1 MKASK
6 ANVMF
11 DTQKKIKGYYVC
23 GKFGHFARVCQYR
36 KNSTDRPK
44 NNGGKDAPNPQTNVL
59 IGSGSIGDDER
70 YELTNI
76 ETNLICESTEWWNDT
91 GANVHVCSNFSCISN
106 YQEIKE
112 KFVTMDN
119 ATVAQVLGVGIVI
132 FGSHWE
138 IL

>member
-59 IGSGSIGDDER
+59 IGSGSVGDDER

-91 GANVHVCSNFSCISN
+91 GANVHVCSNFSCILI
-106 YQEIKE
+106 IK
-112 KFVTMDN
+112 K
-119 ATVAQVLGVGIVI
+119 
-132 FGSHWE
+132 
-138 IL
+138 